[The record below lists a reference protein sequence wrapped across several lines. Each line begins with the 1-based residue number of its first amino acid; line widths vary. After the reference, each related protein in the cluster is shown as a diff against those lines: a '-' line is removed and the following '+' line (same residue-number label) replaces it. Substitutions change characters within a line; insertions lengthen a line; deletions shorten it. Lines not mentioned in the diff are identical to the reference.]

1 MMAKKKEPTPQELA
15 IEAAKEAVNKMYEK
29 LEAEGRDP
37 ADLRTYNIADIVERA
52 RLERTLWDA
61 RSAKREA
68 NKKGD

>member
-1 MMAKKKEPTPQELA
+1 MPKKKEPTPQELA
-15 IEAAKEAVNKMYEK
+15 IDAAKEAVNKMYEK

-37 ADLRTYNIADIVERA
+37 EDLRTYNIADIVQRA
-52 RLERTLWDA
+52 QLERTLWDA